1 MQDRIAQL
9 AETVRS
15 AAADRRRL
23 CIRAGGT
30 KDFYG
35 NPLTGE
41 RLDPRPLCGVV
52 DFDPAELVL
61 TARAGTPLAE
71 IESLLA
77 ARGQM
82 LGFEPPHFGSGATIG
97 GCVAAGLAGPRA
109 GCPGPGRGAIRD
121 FVLGAQLIDGR
132 GRLLRFGGTV
142 IKNVAG
148 YDIARALAGSLGI
161 LGVIIEL
168 SLRVVPQP
176 PGEVTLQFELDEG
189 VALERMNGWGRETA
203 CLSAA
208 VWEAGRLTVRL
219 SGARSAVAALRRKL
233 GGEALPDGDRFW
245 SALREQ
251 RCAFFSGNAPVW
263 RLSVPSNARPVSL
276 GATELVDGA
285 GSVRWLRTRLPAAE
299 VRRRAVELGGIAT
312 LFRGGSRDQG
322 VFAPLP
328 PVLMRVN
335 AALKAEFD
343 PAGIFNA
350 GRLVAG
356 L

>member
-9 AETVRS
+9 AETVRF

-35 NPLTGE
+35 NPSNGE

-61 TARAGTPLAE
+61 TARGGTPLAE
-71 IESLLA
+71 VESLLA

-109 GCPGPGRGAIRD
+109 TCPGPGRGAIRD
-121 FVLGAQLIDGR
+121 FVLGAQLLDGR

-148 YDIARALAGSLGI
+148 YDLARALAGSLGI

-168 SLRVVPQP
+168 SLRVVPKP
-176 PGEVTLQFELDEG
+176 ICEITLQFELDE
-189 VALERMNGWGRETA
+189 VAALERMNAWGRETA
-203 CLSAA
+203 CFSAA
-208 VWEAGRLTVRL
+208 ASEAGRLTVRL
-219 SGARSAVAALRRKL
+219 SGARAAVVAVRKKF
-233 GGEALPDGDRFW
+233 GGEALADGDGFW

-251 RCAFFSGNAPVW
+251 RSEFFAGDAPVW

-276 GATELVDGA
+276 GASELIEGA
-285 GSVRWLRTRLPAAE
+285 GSVRWLRTGLPAAE
-299 VRRRAVELGGIAT
+299 VRRRAAELGGIAT
-312 LFRGGSRDQG
+312 LFRGGSPDQG

-328 PVLMRVN
+328 PVLMRIN

-343 PAGIFNA
+343 PAGIFNF
-350 GRLVAG
+350 GRLIAG